1 MNFNKLISLSVF
13 LFVLIAIVLRINIIY
28 KTIYPNKEQDEV
40 ENKTENFIVSSKKA
54 SNCFFKPQGT
64 DRLDCISKCKKNENC
79 YHYKCED
86 ICGKCNGEICP
97 WDVDARKASVYNT
110 NLRPVAIKVE
120 TAEGTAKISFKSHKD
135 KILGYM
141 YQIYKTN
148 DKSSGITIGT
158 FPNKDCITCEKI
170 LKGLSTRETYTIS
183 VKPYNKDGVG
193 EESNKV
199 SFTPIGELRTYD
211 FKINSPVENL
221 LGDNYEFC
229 N

>member
-1 MNFNKLISLSVF
+1 
-13 LFVLIAIVLRINIIY
+13 
-28 KTIYPNKEQDEV
+28 
-40 ENKTENFIVSSKKA
+40 
-54 SNCFFKPQGT
+54 
-64 DRLDCISKCKKNENC
+64 
-79 YHYKCED
+79 
-86 ICGKCNGEICP
+86 
-97 WDVDARKASVYNT
+97 
-110 NLRPVAIKVE
+110 
-120 TAEGTAKISFKSHKD
+120 
-135 KILGYM
+135 M

-211 FKINSPVENL
+211 FKINSHLVL
-221 LGDNYEFC
+221 
-229 N
+229 